1 MAFIAWRF
9 GRSSAFQAWSA
20 WLLAEAR
27 TYKRSVFIASES
39 SCIELRVLFH
49 MLEFEF
55 YHQKPISG
63 RIDPDGD
70 ERTSLHQLFLLH
82 MLRSAF
88 VLTRR
93 RRKSRYPSFT
103 SVLPRKASIVRRESI
118 STMVAPKYLTGDKAS
133 IDKFIDQ
140 FDVSCL
146 FWRSRK
152 ATS

>member
-39 SCIELRVLFH
+39 SCIELTVLIH
-49 MLEFEF
+49 MPKLH
-55 YHQKPISG
+55 HQMPISG

-70 ERTSLHQLFLLH
+70 LRTSPFNYFLSH

-88 VLTRR
+88 VLTCCRGATR
-93 RRKSRYPSFT
+93 SLRSV
-103 SVLPRKASIVRRESI
+103 SVLPRKVSIVRRESI

-146 FWRSRK
+146 FWGSTK